1 MTAAAIVSTQS
12 AEFRMPAKLLTLRA
26 SASSTL
32 VVRWRQM
39 CLQAC
44 LQMDPDK
51 RPTCEQLL
59 QLPYFAG
66 AAGWF
71 TPEFHGH
78 QVPRHATV
86 STWR

>member
-1 MTAAAIVSTQS
+1 M
-12 AEFRMPAKLLTLRA
+12 E
-26 SASSTL
+26 TL
-32 VVRWRQM
+32 VTFILGVHT
-39 CLQAC
+39 LQAC

-66 AAGWF
+66 APTWF

-78 QVPRHATV
+78 QVRPGCHRSAV
-86 STWR
+86 DL